1 MSKPKPKMSDT
12 NGRVVPP
19 ETFYHRDY
27 TRRKPEL
34 PHKILVFRQ
43 GAFDTASK
51 VLSFVED
58 KDLRDKLI
66 ELLADEYFSDNFLYQ
81 KHKKETE
88 E

>member
-1 MSKPKPKMSDT
+1 LSKPKPKTSDT
-12 NGRVVPP
+12 NGRQVAPA
-19 ETFYHRDY
+19 TFYHRDY
-27 TRRKPEL
+27 LRRRPEQ
-34 PHKILVFRQ
+34 PTKVLVFRQ
-43 GAFDTASK
+43 GALDLASK

-66 ELLADEYFSDNFLYQ
+66 ELLSNEYFNDNFLYQ

>member
-1 MSKPKPKMSDT
+1 
-12 NGRVVPP
+12 
-19 ETFYHRDY
+19 
-27 TRRKPEL
+27 
-34 PHKILVFRQ
+34 VFRQ
-43 GAFDTASK
+43 GALDIASK

-66 ELLADEYFSDNFLYQ
+66 ELLSNEYFNDNFLYQ

>member
-1 MSKPKPKMSDT
+1 M
-12 NGRVVPP
+12 
-19 ETFYHRDY
+19 TFYHRDY
-27 TRRKPEL
+27 TKRRPE
-34 PHKILVFRQ
+34 PPDTIPVFQQ

-58 KDLRDKLI
+58 KDLRDTLI
-66 ELLADEYFSDNFLYQ
+66 RLLSSEYFSDNFLYQ